1 MPTPRALLC
10 ALVALTAVASG
21 AASAVAQDAVRYRD
35 ANGQW
40 IYTDHSGARTNSP
53 GESLNLPQH
62 AEANPGIEVRREDD
76 ATFTRLVAVNRYLC
90 PVTIRTR
97 IEESTLPDV
106 RAGVTYYKEVAA
118 GATETLVQTHLRAE
132 GQGVLRFHWSSD
144 LGSASIQHHPERPY
158 RAPFALGATFPISQA
173 YPTAITH
180 TSPDSRFAVD
190 IVLPDGTPVYAA
202 RAGKIINL
210 RHDAFIGALDRTLL
224 DRANV
229 VEILHDDGTIA
240 VYAHLHWD
248 SIRVH
253 IGQQVVRGEYIADSG
268 NTGFSSGP
276 HLHFAVWR
284 NSPTG
289 ELAVPVSFE
298 GPGGVAVVPQTGGE
312 LTAY

>member
-1 MPTPRALLC
+1 VLAL
-10 ALVALTAVASG
+10 ALAVLG
-21 AASAVAQDAVRYRD
+21 APAAAQEAVRYRD

-40 IYTDHSGARTNSP
+40 IYTDHSGARTDTP
-53 GESLNLPQH
+53 GESLNLPPPAQT
-62 AEANPGIEVRREDD
+62 NPRIEVRRTDD
-76 ATFTRLVAVNRYLC
+76 GTLTRVVATNHYLC
-90 PVTIRTR
+90 PVTVRAR
-97 IEESTLPDV
+97 IEESTFPEV
-106 RAGVTYYKEVAA
+106 RAGVAYYKELAA
-118 GATETLVQTHLRAE
+118 GATETLVQTHDPAS
-132 GQGVLRFHWSSD
+132 GNAVLKFHWDSS

-158 RAPFALGATFPISQA
+158 RAPFALGATFPVSQA

-180 TSPDSRFAVD
+180 GSPDSRFAVD

-202 RAGKIINL
+202 RAGRVIDL
-210 RHDAFIGALDRTLL
+210 RHDAFIGALDPTLL

-248 SIRVH
+248 SIRVR

-268 NTGFSSGP
+268 NTGFTSGP

-284 NSPTG
+284 NSAAG

-298 GPGGVAVVPQTGGE
+298 GPGGVAVTPQTGGE